1 MVEELF
7 EQLRSAQEEVR
18 NLEAECEELE
28 DVKAEK
34 FGEFIAADFILRE
47 KGEELKSARKLVI
60 NIKENIDSLLGM

>member
-7 EQLRSAQEEVR
+7 EQLRSAQEEVH

-28 DVKAEK
+28 DVKAGK

-60 NIKENIDSLLGM
+60 NIKDNIDSLLGT